1 MLLNNFK
8 IINMKNIK
16 IVTLTAC
23 VTLMLSIMLFSSCSN
38 DDSSSS
44 AASGPVIESVMR
56 SGYDE
61 DGKIYPLDPVTVV
74 SPKSYYIVHG
84 KGLLTTKKV
93 YFNDYETYF
102 RPTFVT
108 DTDVVILIDENTPFL
123 NSSNQLKVVTDLG
136 TVIYKIFVAPPP
148 PTIYSFNLINCSEG
162 DEVTIKGK
170 FFLNP
175 IITLAKTE
183 TQAEIPLTVV
193 SSTLEQ
199 AVVKIPANANFRN
212 IAVTTI
218 GGSAVSAE
226 AIGTALYD
234 DKLYGVQWGGPWS
247 GKGVDF
253 DYTGDSYQGEK
264 SWQWVFGAWDGG
276 NWGFNID
283 MTPYKAFRIAVKGT
297 KNGQVNFNLNGGA
310 NYVIPVSPTWVYM
323 EIPLDKLGSPA
334 AVTMI
339 TFQESNN
346 DGGNTV
352 LFDDLGF
359 VLK

>member
-1 MLLNNFK
+1 
-8 IINMKNIK
+8 MKNIK

-23 VTLMLSIMLFSSCSN
+23 IALMLSLMFFSSCSN
-38 DDSSSS
+38 DDSDSS
-44 AASGPVIESVMR
+44 APSGPVIESVMP

-61 DGKIYPLDPVTVV
+61 DGKILPLEPVTVV
-74 SPKSYYIVHG
+74 SPKSYYIIHG
-84 KGLLTTKKV
+84 KGFLTTKKV
-93 YFNDYETYF
+93 YFNDYDTSF
-102 RPTFVT
+102 NTNFLT
-108 DTDVVILIDENTPFL
+108 DTDIVILIDENTPFV
-123 NSSNQLKVVTDLG
+123 NVSNQLKVITDLG
-136 TVIYKIFVAPPP
+136 TVVYELFVSPPP
-148 PTIYSFNLINCSEG
+148 PTIYGYNFINCAEG

-175 IITLAKTE
+175 IVTLAKTA
-183 TQAEIPLTVV
+183 TQPEVPVTVV
-193 SSTLEQ
+193 SSTLEKI
-199 AVVKIPANANFRN
+199 VVKIPANANFRN

-218 GGSAVSAE
+218 GGGAVSVE

-234 DKLYGVQWGGPWS
+234 DKLYGMQWGGPWA

-253 DYTGDSYQGEK
+253 DYAGDSYQGEK
-264 SWQWVFGAWDGG
+264 SWQWVFGGWDGG
-276 NWGFNID
+276 NWGFDID
-283 MTPYKAFRIAVKGT
+283 MTPYKSFRIAVKGK

-310 NYVIPVSPTWVYM
+310 NYVIPVTPTWVYI

-334 AVTMI
+334 KVTMI